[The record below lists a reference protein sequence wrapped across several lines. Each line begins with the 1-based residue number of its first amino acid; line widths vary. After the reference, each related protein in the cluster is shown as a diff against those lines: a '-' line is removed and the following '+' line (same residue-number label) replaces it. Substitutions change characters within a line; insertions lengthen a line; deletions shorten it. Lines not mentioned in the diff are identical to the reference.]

1 MIPGAASVEF
11 MNEPFKFIMEHP
23 EDFSEAMQAMAQYQ
37 FIAEQDGQL
46 LGDLPMHLAEKAQ
59 VADSLLRKSMQAES
73 LARVIMTA
81 DLPKMRSLASD
92 AKFAEKKALFQV
104 SGQVARWSGSQAV
117 RRSFGPWSVM
127 GQ

>member
-104 SGQVARWSGSQAV
+104 SGQVARWSGS
-117 RRSFGPWSVM
+117 RRSGGHLVR